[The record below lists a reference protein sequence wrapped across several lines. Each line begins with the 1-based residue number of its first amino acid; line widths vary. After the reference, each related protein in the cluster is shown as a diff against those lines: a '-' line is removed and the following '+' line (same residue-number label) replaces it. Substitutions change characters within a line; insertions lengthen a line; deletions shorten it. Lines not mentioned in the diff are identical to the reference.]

1 MGPVSGG
8 VEKRGR
14 AMIDEVRARMAAH
27 RGAPPRRVRL
37 ALDGATLSD
46 YALSSLPWCAQLSI
60 DRVAVARELLARGLL
75 AYHQGVAL
83 PEVDLSVPATVISI
97 PAWLDAWIYELA
109 RAEGVSLRAAA
120 QGAVLL
126 ALESLV
132 DQ

>member
-1 MGPVSGG
+1 
-8 VEKRGR
+8 
-14 AMIDEVRARMAAH
+14 MIDEIRARMAAH

-37 ALDGATLSD
+37 ALDGVLSD

-60 DRVAVARELLARGLL
+60 DRVAVARELLARGLV
-75 AYHQGVAL
+75 AYHQGAAL
-83 PEVDLSVPATVISI
+83 PVVDASVPATVISI

-120 QGAVLL
+120 QGAVML
-126 ALESLV
+126 ALEALV

>member
-1 MGPVSGG
+1 M
-8 VEKRGR
+8 RRR
-14 AMIDEVRARMAAH
+14 AMIDEIHARMAAH

-37 ALDGATLSD
+37 ALDGALSD

-75 AYHQGVAL
+75 AYHQGAAL
-83 PEVDLSVPATVISI
+83 PAVDLSVPSTVVSI

-120 QGAVLL
+120 QGAVML

-132 DQ
+132 GQ